1 MSLEQLRQF
10 ALKIIC
16 DPELAAIC
24 SSDRASDADDQATL
38 AREAGFDVHPSDL
51 VNCQNGALVENV
63 DEDFFMKSTW
73 WNLVEGINVSFS
85 ETVDFDGDGVVDA
98 IRIGDKWVLQNDE
111 S

>member
-1 MSLEQLRQF
+1 MSLEQLREF
-10 ALKIIC
+10 ARKIIS

-24 SSDRASDADDQATL
+24 NSDRAADADDQASL

-63 DEDFFMKSTW
+63 EEDFFMKTSW
-73 WNLVEGINVSFS
+73 WNLVEGVNGSS
-85 ETVDFDGDGVVDA
+85 AETIDFDGDGVVDA
-98 IRIGDKWVLQNDE
+98 VKIGDQWVLQNDE